1 MDEEAV
7 IEKLLSIKGA
17 KAAFHTD
24 RETFSSIC
32 RLEMNVSTTTAGMA
46 MENRALDACMGC
58 TKHVVIFCDG
68 DLELPEGHILLME
81 DLSGNIIG
89 HDVPPSMMRECAS
102 DPDLVWL
109 SDDFVIR
116 PDADLCSCK
125 MVMLPR
131 ELKVLEEGA
140 SRTALLFPNT
150 DTDIFLKK
158 RYGFDLDDPNIATA
172 VLGYDPI

>member
-68 DLELPEGHILLME
+68 DLELPEGHIPVMMLALGYPR
-81 DLSGNIIG
+81 DKAK
-89 HDVPPSMMRECAS
+89 PSDWHFKRMPLE
-102 DPDLVWL
+102 
-109 SDDFVIR
+109 DFVT
-116 PDADLCSCK
+116 
-125 MVMLPR
+125 
-131 ELKVLEEGA
+131 EL
-140 SRTALLFPNT
+140 
-150 DTDIFLKK
+150 
-158 RYGFDLDDPNIATA
+158 
-172 VLGYDPI
+172 